1 MFQVGH
7 PDWVSCIF
15 RLALVL
21 MHHEAILVLNLVESL
36 SREHSLSR
44 CDLSHLAREHILLC
58 LPRLFS
64 ADVDRAH
71 VRY

>member
-1 MFQVGH
+1 
-7 PDWVSCIF
+7 
-15 RLALVL
+15 
-21 MHHEAILVLNLVESL
+21 MHHEAILVFNLVESS

-44 CDLSHLAREHILLC
+44 CDLSHLAREHIQLC

-71 VRY
+71 VRNLDTEYLIVITGSMVS